1 MGALHDVTFTGDAG
15 EFLGR
20 AGEWLAR
27 EPVTSTILSTIAE
40 RARGLAE
47 LGDDP
52 GALAP
57 YWWFATV
64 DEDHEVV
71 GVAMRTAPF
80 EPHPLYVLAMPDAAA
95 RALADAVLDRGEEV
109 GGVNGLLPAA
119 QVCAARVAERTGA
132 TVRVAMHTRLFELGE
147 LVAPRP
153 VAGGL
158 RPTRPDEADLAHDW
172 LVRFFGDADEQAG
185 RARGSGHAETAS
197 ASDVERKIREG
208 TLWFWVDEEEAPVC
222 MVGANPPAYGVTRI
236 APVYTPPERRGRGYA
251 SAATY
256 EVSRLLRA
264 GGARVTLFT
273 DQANP
278 TSNRIYQALG
288 YAPVVDTVDLRL
300 EQRFTGAVSTP

>member
-1 MGALHDVTFTGDAG
+1 MTGYDVTFTADAG
-15 EFLGR
+15 AFLER

-52 GALAP
+52 SATAP
-57 YWWFATV
+57 YWWFATIAA
-64 DEDHEVV
+64 DGDLV

-80 EPHPLYVLAMPDAAA
+80 EPYPLYLLAMPDAAA
-95 RALADAVLDRGEEV
+95 VALADAVLDRGEDV
-109 GGVNGLLPAA
+109 GGVNGLRPAA
-119 QVCAARVAERTGA
+119 DVCAARVAERTGTA
-132 TVRVAMHTRLFELGE
+132 VRVAMHTRLFELGG
-147 LVAPRP
+147 LVAPAP
-153 VAGGL
+153 VPGRL
-158 RPTRPDEADLAHDW
+158 RPTRPDEVDLAHDW

-197 ASDVERKIREG
+197 VADIERKVREG
-208 TLWFWVDEEEAPVC
+208 TLWFWVDGEDLSVC
-222 MVGANPPAYGVTRI
+222 MVGANPPAFGVTRI
-236 APVYTPPERRGRGYA
+236 APVFTPAEQRGHGYA
-251 SAATY
+251 SAATHD
-256 EVSRLLRA
+256 VSRLLRDS
-264 GGARVTLFT
+264 GARVTLFT

-300 EQRFTGAVSTP
+300 A